1 MEFDIID
8 ITEEE
13 IKKLTTVQMKLLRTA
28 QQKKDELYRR
38 AEKELKVYR
47 AFTMGAGMKYS
58 SLNISKQA
66 DLQAELNFQTALLA
80 DNLIYNM
87 SLNEPNPGGDIGGG
101 GGDES
106 AGYIVDYS
114 LSYNERYVIVRDYYI
129 AIKDPAERMA
139 LYGADEVA
147 KKYLSSYYSTL
158 YNVLYTYSQKV

>member
-8 ITEEE
+8 ISEEE
-13 IKKLTTVQMKLLRTA
+13 LKKLSVVQTKLLRTA

-38 AEKELKVYR
+38 AEKELRVYR
-47 AFTMGAGMKYS
+47 ALTLGAGMKYS
-58 SLNISKQA
+58 SLYKSKQA
-66 DLQAELNFQTALLA
+66 DLQAQLDTETAVLA
-80 DNLIYNM
+80 ENLIYNM
-87 SLNEPNPGGDIGGG
+87 SLNEPTSGGDLGEQ

-114 LSYNERYVIVRDYYI
+114 LSYNERYVIVRDYYL
-129 AIKDPAERMA
+129 AISDPAERMA

-158 YNVLYTYSQKV
+158 YNVLYTYGS